1 MTLPISY
8 HRLTPEDRAIV
19 SGSWRRGM
27 ANGGG
32 PGLLT
37 VATLWAENEA
47 HHWHKHRSEMITP
60 IDRALGIGSWVSTVY
75 HQTAREA
82 QP

>member
-1 MTLPISY
+1 
-8 HRLTPEDRAIV
+8 
-19 SGSWRRGM
+19 M

-32 PGLLT
+32 PGLLS
-37 VATLWAENEA
+37 VATLWEEKEQQD
-47 HHWHKHRSEMITP
+47 WQEHRAMI
-60 IDRALGIGSWVSTVY
+60 ISSDDRALGLGSWVSTVY